1 MASTCVVIILWP
13 LYTLK
18 RSAVERSFVFG
29 AVLVPVVVKRGFLGI
44 TPLVGIYSN
53 RVETECSERRNA
65 EKQDNLAL
73 GAGFFGPRSLGLAS
87 SSDKKRLD

>member
-1 MASTCVVIILWP
+1 MNQFLFAREMASTCVVIILWS

-53 RVETECSERRNA
+53 RGRDRM
-65 EKQDNLAL
+65 Q
-73 GAGFFGPRSLGLAS
+73 
-87 SSDKKRLD
+87 

>member
-1 MASTCVVIILWP
+1 MNQFLFAREMASTCVVIILWP

-53 RVETECSERRNA
+53 RGRDRM
-65 EKQDNLAL
+65 Q
-73 GAGFFGPRSLGLAS
+73 
-87 SSDKKRLD
+87 